1 MKKKHS
7 NSSRKRG
14 RNMKKVS
21 KAFWITLGIGA
32 LFFIIMLLLSS
43 VLDLGERIRSIS
55 PYLEYG
61 FYGLAGILFILLVVR
76 PIVIV
81 LFSPT
86 FSIDTLF
93 DEETNAKK
101 NYHMYKKVANNLLE
115 ETYLSEEQKE
125 AIKSSLS
132 DSLMLKS
139 VLSKVFDETIK
150 KELNKIIVGHAET
163 VFLSTAISQ
172 NGRLDL
178 AAVLIINLRLIKELV
193 VKCGF
198 RPSYAALGKLSL
210 NVMSSA
216 VIAES
221 LEGIDLNELFPAKG
235 LQALNEIPF
244 LKVLTGSLAQG
255 VGNALLSLRVGII
268 CRNFLFMNLKGQTKK
283 DLRKNAFAEAML
295 LLPSVLVE
303 SIKRMPSRLKSVFE
317 KFV

>member
-1 MKKKHS
+1 
-7 NSSRKRG
+7 
-14 RNMKKVS
+14 MKKVS
-21 KAFWITLGIGA
+21 KAFWITVGIGA
-32 LFFIIMLLLSS
+32 FFFIVILLLSS
-43 VLDLGERIRSIS
+43 VLDLGERIRSVS
-55 PYLEYG
+55 PYLEYA
-61 FYGLAGILFILLVVR
+61 FYAVAVILFVLLVVR
-76 PIVIV
+76 PVVII

-93 DEETNAKK
+93 DEETNARK
-101 NYHMYKKVANNLLE
+101 NYHMYKKVATNLLTE
-115 ETYLSEEQKE
+115 SYLNDEQKE
-125 AIKSSLS
+125 AIQSSLS
-132 DSLMLKS
+132 DSMMLKT

-150 KELNKIIVGHAET
+150 KELNKVIVSHAET

-178 AAVLIINLRLIKELV
+178 AAVLIVNLRLIKELV

-235 LQALNEIPF
+235 LQALNEVPF

-283 DLRKNAFAEAML
+283 ELRKNAFGEAII

-303 SIKRMPSRLKSVFE
+303 SIKRMPSRLKTVFE